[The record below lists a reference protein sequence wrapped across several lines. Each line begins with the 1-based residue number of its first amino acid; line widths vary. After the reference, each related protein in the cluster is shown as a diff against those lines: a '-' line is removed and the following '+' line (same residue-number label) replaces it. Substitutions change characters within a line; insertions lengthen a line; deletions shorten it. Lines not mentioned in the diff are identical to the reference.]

1 MVIKRKVGYVY
12 FIMYVVEFGWVL
24 VNFVG
29 VFDLE
34 KYVIWFNDFYFSNF
48 VKLFFLKRWN
58 FNDYF
63 YNWIINWVWL
73 NFLKNSMVGSCC
85 EN

>member
-1 MVIKRKVGYVY
+1 
-12 FIMYVVEFGWVL
+12 MYVIEFGWVL

-48 VKLFFLKRWN
+48 VKLFFLK
-58 FNDYF
+58 DEILM
-63 YNWIINWVWL
+63 II
-73 NFLKNSMVGSCC
+73 FII
-85 EN
+85 E